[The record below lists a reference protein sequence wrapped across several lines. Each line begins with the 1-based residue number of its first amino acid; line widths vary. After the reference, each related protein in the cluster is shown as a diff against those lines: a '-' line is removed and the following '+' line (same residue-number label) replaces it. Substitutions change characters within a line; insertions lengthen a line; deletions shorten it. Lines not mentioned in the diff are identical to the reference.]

1 MRQRV
6 VVTPIEELKKQG
18 KPKSCLSFT
27 INKPAQNITPEQERK
42 MLEDLMEEMH
52 SSRLMIAPKDYYFD

>member
-1 MRQRV
+1 MRKRV
-6 VVTPIEELKKQG
+6 EVTTIEEMQKN
-18 KPKSCLSFT
+18 KPIKSCLSFT
-27 INKPAQNITPEQERK
+27 INKPALNITPEQERK